1 MAVATPALILVGSID
16 MIAKEDV
23 MSYSDKI
30 SRVLKVY
37 GDVEQAWRNGK
48 ISLFTLNDLS
58 DILDEYTDMVEERM

>member
-1 MAVATPALILVGSID
+1 

-23 MSYSDKI
+23 TVSPLGITPMMSYEDKI
-30 SRVLKVY
+30 AKVLKVY

-58 DILDEYTDMVEERM
+58 DIMDEYTDLIEEKI

>member
-1 MAVATPALILVGSID
+1 MRETLGSID

-23 MSYSDKI
+23 MSYENKI
-30 SRVLKVY
+30 ARVLKVY

-58 DILDEYTDMVEERM
+58 DIMDEYTDLIEEKI

>member
-23 MSYSDKI
+23 MSYEDKI
-30 SRVLKVY
+30 AKVLKVY

>member
-1 MAVATPALILVGSID
+1 

>member
-1 MAVATPALILVGSID
+1 

-23 MSYSDKI
+23 MSYENKI
-30 SRVLKVY
+30 ARVLKVY

-58 DILDEYTDMVEERM
+58 DIMDEYTDLIEEKI

>member
-23 MSYSDKI
+23 MSYEDKI
-30 SRVLKVY
+30 AKVLKVY
-37 GDVEQAWRNGK
+37 GDVEQSWRNGK

-58 DILDEYTDMVEERM
+58 DILDEYTDMIEERM

>member
-1 MAVATPALILVGSID
+1 

-23 MSYSDKI
+23 MSYEDKI
-30 SRVLKVY
+30 AKVLKVY

-58 DILDEYTDMVEERM
+58 DIMDEYTDLIEEKI

>member
-1 MAVATPALILVGSID
+1 MATPALILVGSID
-16 MIAKEDV
+16 MIAKEDA
-23 MSYSDKI
+23 MSYEDKI
-30 SRVLKVY
+30 AKVLKVY

>member
-16 MIAKEDV
+16 MIAKEDA
-23 MSYSDKI
+23 MSYEDKI
-30 SRVLKVY
+30 AKVLKVY